1 MVNLGKKDTSSETE
15 VFQQVIAELRAEV
28 KSLTEQLEQER
39 KAASDAKSL
48 KTKQIST
55 LTSKLANAVRQR
67 ERAEEDLANM
77 KKEMEELKE
86 HLRLQ
91 ADEREAKESEDATDS
106 HKKEDENSLH
116 QCLEET
122 DEVVNTQH
130 NIRAKENNTA
140 WSCLENNDTKTAVE
154 LIENEIVSLQLENK
168 STEDSLDENSPTE
181 ELSQSATNTEAS
193 VSLSWTLSDDS
204 FKDKPEEL
212 FNLEVSQSSSL
223 EMCNSNHIFIHSFES
238 DEENQE
244 EKEAI
249 TQEFM
254 QIEEDLCVVQENM
267 NQGLGED
274 VKSITEERQKILESA
289 NQSSA
294 NGRLCAE
301 NSEEYQKSSPPSS
314 PVLSGYALNSTD
326 EKVEKFLMCHEMG
339 DEHGTAVFPGNE
351 DKEEKVYPK
360 GFLKGYESDDDTR
373 ETTKAQDKKAL
384 EDLITNEEA
393 TESVLNKNYKP
404 LEDRYLSSKTI
415 GEVYLAKKGVRQ
427 SSEEQNDLPSHSL
440 SDEFWDLKQ
449 QLKNALKKIEEL
461 RLENKE
467 MKREIRN
474 LSSSTLEEEFLL
486 KTTKF
491 TDRLLKEMKK
501 RDAKMYVPG
510 VSHTEKCELE
520 RDYSKS
526 KYTDLG
532 QMRSTGGE
540 NRSVG
545 RNTSLPLKIIGA
557 KLKELT
563 ESVESM
569 ATDPELCQENFS
581 DLYVSD
587 VMGYKQR
594 FSHLNDQFKLEES
607 LIIPASCSEA
617 ISQSAPFKQ
626 ENPREQL
633 QGGGHTSVEKLGE
646 KSFLASSK
654 VQLQFAEEAWEDG
667 RFQQTDRQTRE
678 QGDFDSPRVQR
689 YVVRSSDHIAKMRD
703 LTPEEKAFYSK
714 LA

>member
-1 MVNLGKKDTSSETE
+1 MVNPGKTDTFSETE
-15 VFQQVIAELRAEV
+15 VFQQVIAELRTEV

-67 ERAEEDLANM
+67 ERAEEDLDKM

-86 HLRLQ
+86 HVRLQ
-91 ADEREAKESEDATDS
+91 ADEREA
-106 HKKEDENSLH
+106 
-116 QCLEET
+116 
-122 DEVVNTQH
+122 
-130 NIRAKENNTA
+130 
-140 WSCLENNDTKTAVE
+140 
-154 LIENEIVSLQLENK
+154 
-168 STEDSLDENSPTE
+168 
-181 ELSQSATNTEAS
+181 
-193 VSLSWTLSDDS
+193 
-204 FKDKPEEL
+204 
-212 FNLEVSQSSSL
+212 SQSSSL

-244 EKEAI
+244 GKETI
-249 TQEFM
+249 TQEFK

-267 NQGLGED
+267 KHGLGEN
-274 VKSITEERQKILESA
+274 VKSVTEERQKILESA

-294 NGRLCAE
+294 KGRICAE
-301 NSEEYQKSSPPSS
+301 NSEEDQKSSPLSS
-314 PVLSGYALNSTD
+314 PEPVLSGYTLNSTD
-326 EKVEKFLMCHEMG
+326 EKAVNLLMCHEMG
-339 DEHGTAVFPGNE
+339 DEHGTAMFPGNE
-351 DKEEKVYPK
+351 DKEENVHPK
-360 GFLKGYESDDDTR
+360 GFLKEYDSDDDTR

-384 EDLITNEEA
+384 EDLITDEEA
-393 TESVLNKNYKP
+393 AESVLNKHYNP
-404 LEDRYLSSKTI
+404 TLEDRCLSSQTI
-415 GEVYLAKKGVRQ
+415 GEVNQAEKGVRQ

-440 SDEFWDLKQ
+440 SEEFWDLKQ

-474 LSSSTLEEEFLL
+474 LSSSALEQEFLL

-491 TDRLLKEMKK
+491 TDRLLKEIKE

-510 VSHTEKCELE
+510 VSHTEKYELE

-526 KYTDLG
+526 KSTDLG

-540 NRSVG
+540 NRFVG
-545 RNTSLPLKIIGA
+545 RNRSLPLKIIGA

-563 ESVESM
+563 ESVDNM

-594 FSHLNDQFKLEES
+594 FLNLNDQFKLEEL
-607 LIIPASCSEA
+607 LIIPAPWSEE
-617 ISQSAPFKQ
+617 ISESAPFKQ
-626 ENPREQL
+626 ENPREQQ
-633 QGGGHTSVEKLGE
+633 QGGGNTSVEKLGE

-654 VQLQFAEEAWEDG
+654 VQLQFAEEAWKDG
-667 RFQQTDRQTRE
+667 RFQQTDRETRE

>member
-1 MVNLGKKDTSSETE
+1 M
-15 VFQQVIAELRAEV
+15 FQQVIAELRAEV

-39 KAASDAKSL
+39 KAADDAKSL

-67 ERAEEDLANM
+67 ERAEEDLAKM

-86 HLRLQ
+86 HLGLQ
-91 ADEREAKESEDATDS
+91 ADEREAKESEDDTDNL
-106 HKKEDENSLH
+106 KKEDENSLH
-116 QCLEET
+116 QRLEET
-122 DEVVNTQH
+122 DEVVNTQD

-140 WSCLENNDTKTAVE
+140 LSCLENDDTKPAVE

-193 VSLSWTLSDDS
+193 VSLSWTSSDDS

-212 FNLEVSQSSSL
+212 FNLEGSQSSSL

-244 EKEAI
+244 KKDAI

-267 NQGLGED
+267 NHGLGGN
-274 VKSITEERQKILESA
+274 VKSVTEERQKRLESA

-294 NGRLCAE
+294 KGRVCAE
-301 NSEEYQKSSPPSS
+301 NSEENQKSSPLSS
-314 PVLSGYALNSTD
+314 PEPVLSGYTLNSTD
-326 EKVEKFLMCHEMG
+326 EKVVNLLMCHEMG
-339 DEHGTAVFPGNE
+339 DEHGTAMFPGNE
-351 DKEEKVYPK
+351 DIDEKVHPK
-360 GFLKGYESDDDTR
+360 GFLKEYDSDDDTR

-384 EDLITNEEA
+384 ENLIADEEA
-393 TESVLNKNYKP
+393 AESVLNKHYNP
-404 LEDRYLSSKTI
+404 LEDRCLSSKTI
-415 GEVYLAKKGVRQ
+415 GEVNQAEKGRVRQ

-440 SDEFWDLKQ
+440 SEEFLDLKQ

-474 LSSSTLEEEFLL
+474 LSSSALEQEFLL

-491 TDRLLKEMKK
+491 TDRLLKEMKE
-501 RDAKMYVPG
+501 RDAKMYVPQG
-510 VSHTEKCELE
+510 VSYTAEKYELE

-526 KYTDLG
+526 KSTDLG

-540 NRSVG
+540 NQSVG

-569 ATDPELCQENFS
+569 ATDPELCQVNYS

-594 FSHLNDQFKLEES
+594 FPNLNDQFKQEEL
-607 LIIPASCSEA
+607 LIMPAPCSEA

-626 ENPREQL
+626 ENPREKL
-633 QGGGHTSVEKLGE
+633 QGGGCTSVEKLGE
-646 KSFLASSK
+646 KSFLASSNLQP
-654 VQLQFAEEAWEDG
+654 QLAEEAWKDG
-667 RFQQTDRQTRE
+667 RFQLTDQQKQE
-678 QGDFDSPRVQR
+678 QSDFDSPRVQR

-703 LTPEEKAFYSK
+703 LTPEEKAFYSR